1 MSSHLRRDA
10 GRMQRM
16 WRKRARRL
24 LLLVVLPTMLAFTLT
39 AALIVVDGLTDEI
52 QEADVAIVPG
62 NTVEKDGR
70 PSARLSARLDQTVA
84 LYRQGLFP
92 SVIVSGG
99 VGIEGFDEA
108 EVMKRYLVEKGI
120 PESSIR
126 VDSGG
131 ATTHLTARN
140 ASRMM
145 KENGWQSAMVVT
157 QYFHVPRMRLALKR
171 SGVTPVFSSHAQ
183 YFELRDVYSIT
194 REVIGYGAYL
204 LRADY

>member
-1 MSSHLRRDA
+1 
-10 GRMQRM
+10 MQHM
-16 WRKRARRL
+16 WRKRIKRV
-24 LLLVVLPTMLAFTLT
+24 LLLVALPVMLAFTL
-39 AALIVVDGLTDEI
+39 AATLIVADGLTDDI
-52 QEADVAIVPG
+52 HAADVAIVPG

-92 SVIVSGG
+92 NVIVSGG
-99 VGIEGFDEA
+99 VGSEGFDEA
-108 EVMKRYLVEKGI
+108 EVMKRYLVENGV
-120 PESSIR
+120 PEGSIH

-145 KENGWQSAMVVT
+145 RENGWQSALVVT
-157 QYFHVPRMRLALKR
+157 QYFHVPRMRLALER
-171 SGVTPVFSSHAQ
+171 SGVTPVFSAHAQ
-183 YFELRDVYSIT
+183 YFERRDVYSIA
-194 REVIGYGAYL
+194 REVAGYGTYL

>member
-1 MSSHLRRDA
+1 
-10 GRMQRM
+10 MQHM
-16 WRKRARRL
+16 WRKRVKRI
-24 LLLVVLPTMLAFTLT
+24 LLLVALPITLAFTL
-39 AALIVVDGLTDEI
+39 AATLLVADGLTDELHA
-52 QEADVAIVPG
+52 ADVAIVPG

-92 SVIVSGG
+92 DVIVSGG
-99 VGIEGFDEA
+99 VGSEGFDEA
-108 EVMKRYLVEKGI
+108 EVMKRYLVEKGV
-120 PESSIR
+120 PEGSIH

-131 ATTHLTARN
+131 ATTRLTAMN

-145 KENGWQSAMVVT
+145 RENGWRSALVVT

-171 SGVTPVFSSHAQ
+171 SGVTPVFSAHAR
-183 YFELRDVYSIT
+183 YFERRDLYSIA
-194 REVIGYGAYL
+194 REVVGYGAYL

>member
-1 MSSHLRRDA
+1 
-10 GRMQRM
+10 M
-16 WRKRARRL
+16 WRKRTKRGL
-24 LLLVVLPTMLAFTLT
+24 LLTALAVMLAFALA
-39 AALIVVDGLTDEI
+39 AALIVADGLTDDI
-52 QEADVAIVPG
+52 HAADVAIVPG

-92 SVIVSGG
+92 DVIVSGG
-99 VGIEGFDEA
+99 VGREGFDEA
-108 EVMKRYLVEKGI
+108 EVMKRYLVEKGV
-120 PESSIR
+120 PEDSIH

-145 KENGWQSAMVVT
+145 RENGWQSAMVVS
-157 QYFHVPRMRLALKR
+157 QYFHVPRMRLAMKR
-171 SGVTPVFSSHAQ
+171 SGVAPVFSAHAR
-183 YFELRDVYSIT
+183 YFELRDVYST
-194 REVIGYGAYL
+194 AREVVGYGAYL